1 MAKDRKRL
9 YRSRSER
16 MLAGVC
22 GGIGSYFD
30 IDPTVIRL
38 LFVLFALVVGGGL
51 LLYIILLI
59 IMPLEPDFSMGEVE
73 VVEQTNEEREESE

>member
-1 MAKDRKRL
+1 MSEERKRL

-22 GGIGSYFD
+22 GGIGVYFD

-38 LFVLFALVVGGGL
+38 LFVLFALVIGGGV

-59 IMPLEPDFSMGEVE
+59 IVPLEPEVP
-73 VVEQTNEEREESE
+73 EQTVEITAPESEENA

>member
-1 MAKDRKRL
+1 MAEDRKRL
-9 YRSRSER
+9 YRSRNQR

-30 IDPTVIRL
+30 IDPTVIRI
-38 LFVLFALVVGGGL
+38 LFVLFALVVGGGV

-59 IMPLEPDFSMGEVE
+59 IMPLEPESSMGEEMIVD
-73 VVEQTNEEREESE
+73 QGGEETE

>member
-1 MAKDRKRL
+1 MAGDSKRL

-22 GGIGSYFD
+22 GGIGDYFD
-30 IDPTVIRL
+30 IDPTVIRI

-59 IMPLEPDFSMGEVE
+59 IMPLEPDSSLGEVE
-73 VVEQTNEEREESE
+73 VVEQESEESE

>member
-1 MAKDRKRL
+1 MSEAKKRL

-22 GGIGSYFD
+22 GGIGDYFD
-30 IDPTVIRL
+30 VDPTVIRL
-38 LFVLFALVVGGGL
+38 LFVVFALAIGSGI

-59 IMPLEPDFSMGEVE
+59 LVPLEPETSEPVE
-73 VVEQTNEEREESE
+73 VVTTEDSE

>member
-1 MAKDRKRL
+1 MAEDRKRL
-9 YRSRSER
+9 YRSRNQR

-30 IDPTVIRL
+30 IDPTVIRI
-38 LFVLFALVVGGGL
+38 LFVLFALVVGGGV

-59 IMPLEPDFSMGEVE
+59 IMPLEPESSMGEEMIVDQE
-73 VVEQTNEEREESE
+73 GEETE

>member
-1 MAKDRKRL
+1 MSEAKKRL

-22 GGIGSYFD
+22 GGIGDYFD
-30 IDPTVIRL
+30 VDPTVIRL
-38 LFVLFALVVGGGL
+38 LFVVFALVIGGGI

-59 IMPLEPDFSMGEVE
+59 LVPLEPETAEPVE
-73 VVEQTNEEREESE
+73 VVTTEDSD